1 MIGVRTRNG
10 KLSAVAERLV
20 QESYVSLAYRS
31 LTKKLWRFCREKPLG
46 AIAAVIVVAIIIAA
60 VFAPYIAPFDP
71 IKSDIRNKMKAPSLR
86 NWMGTD
92 NLGRDVMSRVI
103 YGARISLWVGII
115 SVGMGVLSGMILGVL
130 SGYFGGKVEMII
142 ERFVDSVMA
151 FPPLVLALAMVA
163 MLGSNITNTM
173 IAIAIVI
180 SPRTAR
186 IVRGSVLSVR
196 QEQYVEA
203 ARTTGCSHPRIIIK
217 HIVPNVMAPVIVMA
231 TVMFGNAII
240 VEAALG
246 FLGLGTTPPT
256 PSWGNMLSG
265 ATRQYLIQAPWLAI
279 FPGLAITVAV
289 LGFNLL
295 GDALRDVLDP
305 RLRIS

>member
-1 MIGVRTRNG
+1 MAKAKLQKVRHKPVSDLPAKESDAPRRWRSYSSTF
-10 KLSAVAERLV
+10 LS
-20 QESYVSLAYRS
+20 
-31 LTKKLWRFCREKPLG
+31 FCREKPLG
-46 AIAAVIVVAIIIAA
+46 AIAAVIVVVIIFAA

-71 IKSDIRNKMKAPSLR
+71 IKSDIRNKMKSPDWR

-92 NLGRDVMSRVI
+92 NLGRDVFSRII
-103 YGARISLWVGII
+103 YGARISLWVGIL
-115 SVGMGVLSGMILGVL
+115 SVGMGVLSGMILGVI
-130 SGYFGGKVEMII
+130 SGYFGGKVEIVI
-142 ERFVDSVMA
+142 ERIVDSVMA

-180 SPRTAR
+180 APRTAR
-186 IVRGSVLSVR
+186 VVRGSVLTVKE
-196 QEQYVEA
+196 EQYVEA
-203 ARTTGCSHPRIIIK
+203 ARTTGCNHFRIILQ
-217 HIVPNVMAPVIVMA
+217 HIIPNIMAPVIVMA

-265 ATRQYLIQAPWLAI
+265 ATRQYLIQAPWLAV
-279 FPGLAITVAV
+279 FPGVAISFAV

-305 RLRIS
+305 RLRI

>member
-1 MIGVRTRNG
+1 MAKVKLQKLERKSIQALPLKEDEAPRRWRRYSRTF
-10 KLSAVAERLV
+10 L
-20 QESYVSLAYRS
+20 
-31 LTKKLWRFCREKPLG
+31 RFCREKPLG
-46 AIAAVIVVAIIIAA
+46 AVAAVIVVAIIFAA

-71 IKSDIRNKMKAPSLR
+71 IKSDIRNKMKAPNLR

-92 NLGRDVMSRVI
+92 NLGRDVFSRVI
-103 YGARISLWVGII
+103 YGARISLWVGIL

-130 SGYFGGKVEMII
+130 SGYFGGKVEIII
-142 ERFVDSVMA
+142 ERIVDSVMA

-163 MLGSNITNTM
+163 VLGSNITNTM

-186 IVRGSVLSVR
+186 VVRGSALTVR

-203 ARTTGCSHPRIIIK
+203 ARTTGCNHLRIILQ
-217 HIVPNVMAPVIVMA
+217 HIVPNIMAPVIVMA

-279 FPGLAITVAV
+279 FPGVAISFAV

-305 RLRIS
+305 RLRI